1 MVSRHVATLLVL
13 LAVLARVS
21 GADLQVT
28 NTTNVNDAT
37 PDSPYETQTAQC
49 TITSGE
55 VEASAQATI
64 SKTLVGVCGT
74 EEMLAAFRTLEAKL
88 ISEIMHIRRMLRDST
103 FEPPPSTPSVYKA
116 IRQTDTQL
124 GTASGTK
131 LATRDPPPTSPAGAS
146 TVSTTSTTTAK
157 PSTGEF
163 MFPDDDDEDYDEDRR
178 FPSKDMKKDLASV
191 NRRPVAPL
199 VRVGD
204 NAEQDDKT
212 TKSSSSP
219 VLDFKPI
226 DKPVQTRFLTG
237 GLRDYEVYRFN
248 NTVVSSG
255 DAKVFKYFW
264 KIERFTERL
273 QSNVSILT
281 SPVFVISGLNLRI
294 KATLNH
300 DGKDHVYI
308 QLEQLSPMDDE
319 LRKKPNVI
327 LQEGSLYGEVETKKF
342 LRHKIIML
350 NQGVP
355 FSDLN
360 SHEFW
365 NTNTGFAIPYRALL
379 TNSYLKQDKILV
391 EVVIY
396 L

>member
-1 MVSRHVATLLVL
+1 MTTLAKTVPFGFAILI
-13 LAVLARVS
+13 AFAAFTCTS

-28 NTTNVNDAT
+28 NTTNIDDGT
-37 PDSPYETQTAQC
+37 PESPYETQTAQC

-74 EEMLAAFRTLEAKL
+74 EEMLTSFRTLEAKL
-88 ISEIMHIRRMLRDST
+88 LQELMNIRRMIRDPS
-103 FEPPPSTPSVYKA
+103 FNPPPISASEFKA
-116 IRQTDTQL
+116 IKRTNTNL
-124 GTASGTK
+124 GTSTGTK
-131 LATRDPPPTSPAGAS
+131 LTSQETPA
-146 TVSTTSTTTAK
+146 VITSSSTTAK
-157 PSTGEF
+157 PATNGG
-163 MFPDDDDEDYDEDRR
+163 DVY
-178 FPSKDMKKDLASV
+178 FPSDDQEDSFSKSNADLVKELSPPGP
-191 NRRPVAPL
+191 RKPVSPL
-199 VRVGD
+199 IRVGD
-204 NAEQDDKT
+204 PQDDKT
-212 TKSSSSP
+212 SKPTSNSP

-248 NTVVSSG
+248 NTIVSSG

-264 KIERFTERL
+264 KIEHFTERL

-281 SPVFVISGLNLRI
+281 SPVFVISGLNLRL

-300 DGKDHVYI
+300 NGKDNIYL

-327 LQEGSLYGEVETKKF
+327 LQEGSLYGGVETKKY
-342 LRHKIIML
+342 LRHKIILL

-365 NTNTGFAIPYRALL
+365 NTNTGFTIPYRALL

>member
-1 MVSRHVATLLVL
+1 MTKLAKAVL
-13 LAVLARVS
+13 FDLAVLFLFAVTCTS

-28 NTTNVNDAT
+28 NTTNIDDGN
-37 PDSPYETQTAQC
+37 PESPYETQTAQC

-74 EEMLAAFRTLEAKL
+74 DEMLTAFRTLESKL
-88 ISEIMHIRRMLRDST
+88 LQELMHIRRMIRDPL
-103 FEPPPSTPSVYKA
+103 FIPPPIAPSEFKA
-116 IRQTDTQL
+116 IKRTNTNL
-124 GTASGTK
+124 GTSSGTK
-131 LATRDPPPTSPAGAS
+131 LTSQETPATTTS
-146 TVSTTSTTTAK
+146 STTTK
-157 PSTGEF
+157 PGGGG
-163 MFPDDDDEDYDEDRR
+163 DVY
-178 FPSKDMKKDLASV
+178 FPSDDQDDLLTKANMDLVKQLSSHASRKTV
-191 NRRPVAPL
+191 PPVSSV

-204 NAEQDDKT
+204 PQDDKT
-212 TKSSSSP
+212 SKPTSNSLA
-219 VLDFKPI
+219 LDFKPI

-264 KIERFTERL
+264 KIEHFTERL

-281 SPVFVISGLNLRI
+281 SPVFVISGLNLRL

-300 DGKDHVYI
+300 ESKDNVYL
-308 QLEQLSPMDDE
+308 QVEQLSPMDDE

-327 LQEGSLYGEVETKKF
+327 LQEGSLYGGVETKKY
-342 LRHKIIML
+342 LRHKIILL

-365 NTNTGFAIPYRALL
+365 NTNTGFTIPYRALL

>member
-1 MVSRHVATLLVL
+1 MIF
-13 LAVLARVS
+13 
-21 GADLQVT
+21 VT
-28 NTTNVNDAT
+28 NVTNVDDGT

-74 EEMLAAFRTLEAKL
+74 EEMLASFRVLEAKL
-88 ISEIMHIRRMLRDST
+88 LQELQNIRAMIRDPN
-103 FEPPPSTPSVYKA
+103 FNPPPVRPSEYVAVKRTTTQMGTST
-116 IRQTDTQL
+116 
-124 GTASGTK
+124 GTK
-131 LATRDPPPTSPAGAS
+131 LTSQEAPPAVG
-146 TVSTTSTTTAK
+146 TTSTTTAK
-157 PSTGEF
+157 PADNNGGVF
-163 MFPDDDDEDYDEDRR
+163 FPDDDDGKDGDGEEDSNVWSRKPNR
-178 FPSKDMKKDLASV
+178 DMLKEMPAGGRK
-191 NRRPVAPL
+191 PVAPL
-199 VRVGD
+199 VRVGTD
-204 NAEQDDKT
+204 HAEEKPT
-212 TKSSSSP
+212 SSSNNSP

-226 DKPVQTRFLTG
+226 DKHMVQTRFLTG

-264 KIERFTERL
+264 KIEHFTQRL
-273 QSNVSILT
+273 QSNLTTLT
-281 SPVFVISGLNLRI
+281 SPVFVISGLNLRL

-300 DGKDHVYI
+300 DGKDNIYLQV
-308 QLEQLSPMDDE
+308 EQLSPMDDE

-327 LQEGSLYGEVETKKF
+327 LQEGTLYGAVETKKF
-342 LRHKIIML
+342 LRHKIILL

-365 NTNTGFAIPYRALL
+365 NTNTGFTIPYRALL

>member
-1 MVSRHVATLLVL
+1 MAVGLKTTPKWRTISCALLIL
-13 LAVLARVS
+13 LRVTCVS
-21 GADLQVT
+21 GAEPLIT
-28 NTTNVNDAT
+28 NTTNVNDGT
-37 PDSPYETQTAQC
+37 PESPYETQTAQC

-74 EEMLAAFRTLEAKL
+74 DEMLTAFRTLEAKL
-88 ISEIMHIRRMLRDST
+88 LQEIMNLRMMIRDQN
-103 FEPPPSTPSVYKA
+103 FIPPPLTPSEYKA
-116 IRQTDTQL
+116 VKRTTTQM
-124 GTASGTK
+124 GTSTGTK
-131 LATRDPPPTSPAGAS
+131 LASHEGSSIEVPMSTS
-146 TVSTTSTTTAK
+146 TSTTTTR
-157 PSTGEF
+157 STDGVY
-163 MFPDDDDEDYDEDRR
+163 FPDEEDDVKWSIK
-178 FPSKDMKKDLASV
+178 P
-191 NRRPVAPL
+191 NRNMLKEMPAGAGKPVAPL
-199 VRVGD
+199 VRVGND
-204 NAEQDDKT
+204 NHDDK
-212 TKSSSSP
+212 SSNMP
-219 VLDFKPI
+219 ALDFKPI
-226 DKPVQTRFLTG
+226 DKTPVQTRFLTG

-264 KIERFTERL
+264 KIENFTQRL
-273 QSNVSILT
+273 QSNVSTLN
-281 SPVFVISGLNLRI
+281 SPVFVISGLNLRL

-300 DGKDHVYI
+300 NGKDNVYL
-308 QLEQLSPMDDE
+308 QVEQLSALDDE

-327 LQEGSLYGEVETKKF
+327 LQEGSLYGAVETKKF
-342 LRHKIIML
+342 LRHKIILL

-365 NTNTGFAIPYRALL
+365 NTNTGFTIPYRALL

>member
-1 MVSRHVATLLVL
+1 MTIVKTQIVSFVL
-13 LAVLARVS
+13 LFLFALTCVS

-28 NTTNVNDAT
+28 NAT
-37 PDSPYETQTAQC
+37 KIDDGTPESPYETQTAQC

-74 EEMLAAFRTLEAKL
+74 DEMLTAFRTLEAKL
-88 ISEIMHIRRMLRDST
+88 LLELSNLRVMIRDPN
-103 FEPPPSTPSVYKA
+103 FNPPPLQASEYKS
-116 IRQTDTQL
+116 IKRVNNQL
-124 GTASGTK
+124 GTSTGTK
-131 LATRDPPPTSPAGAS
+131 LSSHEAPRL
-146 TVSTTSTTTAK
+146 STTSSTTPKSA
-157 PSTGEF
+157 GGDVY
-163 MFPDDDDEDYDEDRR
+163 FPDEDHDDSGQKFNR
-178 FPSKDMKKDLASV
+178 DMVKEMPQS
-191 NRRPVAPL
+191 NRKPVSPL
-199 VRVGD
+199 VRVGND
-204 NAEQDDKT
+204 QEDVSIKQ
-212 TKSSSSP
+212 SSANSH

-226 DKPVQTRFLTG
+226 DKPIQTRFLTG

-255 DAKVFKYFW
+255 DAKVYKYFW
-264 KIERFTERL
+264 KIEHFTERL
-273 QSNVSILT
+273 QSNVSTLS
-281 SPVFVISGLNLRI
+281 SPVFVISGLNLRL

-300 DGKDHVYI
+300 EGKDNVYM
-308 QLEQLSPMDDE
+308 QLEQLSAMDDE

-327 LQEGSLYGEVETKKF
+327 LQEGSLYGGVETKKF
-342 LRHKIIML
+342 LRHKIVLL

-360 SHEFW
+360 SRDFW
-365 NTNTGFAIPYRALL
+365 NTNTGFTIPYRALL

>member
-1 MVSRHVATLLVL
+1 MAIVNTEIVSFALLVL
-13 LAVLARVS
+13 FAVTCAS
-21 GADLQVT
+21 GADLQAT
-28 NTTNVNDAT
+28 NTTSVNDGT
-37 PDSPYETQTAQC
+37 PESPYETQTAQC

-74 EEMLAAFRTLEAKL
+74 DEMLTAFRTLEAKL
-88 ISEIMHIRRMLRDST
+88 LLELGNIRAMIRDPN
-103 FEPPPSTPSVYKA
+103 FNPPPLQASEYKA
-116 IRQTDTQL
+116 VKRTNTQL
-124 GTASGTK
+124 GTSTGTK
-131 LATRDPPPTSPAGAS
+131 LTSQEAS
-146 TVSTTSTTTAK
+146 PLVTITSTTPK
-157 PSTGEF
+157 STGGDVF
-163 MFPDDDDEDYDEDRR
+163 FPDEDHDDSRQKFNR
-178 FPSKDMKKDLASV
+178 DMVKEMPQS
-191 NRRPVAPL
+191 NRKPVLPL
-199 VRVGD
+199 VRVGND
-204 NAEQDDKT
+204 QEDKPSKPPT
-212 TKSSSSP
+212 NSQ

-255 DAKVFKYFW
+255 DAKVYKYFW
-264 KIERFTERL
+264 KIEHFTERL
-273 QSNVSILT
+273 QSNVSTLT
-281 SPVFVISGLNLRI
+281 SPVFVISGLNLRL

-300 DGKDHVYI
+300 DGKDNVYM
-308 QLEQLSPMDDE
+308 QLEQLSPMDEE
-319 LRKKPNVI
+319 LKKKPNVI
-327 LQEGSLYGEVETKKF
+327 LQEGSLYGGVETKKF
-342 LRHKIIML
+342 LRHKIILL

-360 SHEFW
+360 SHDFW
-365 NTNTGFAIPYRALL
+365 NTNTGFKIPYRALL